1 MTALEPAPNVQES
14 CRERN
19 RFAERGVAMALLQRL
34 EMRQGQSLVMT
45 PQLLQAIKLLQLS
58 NVELEAY
65 VEAEPDPVAAGS
77 EAPGAGEGWSE
88 HGVPPSRAEIEREL
102 DAPLDNLFPDEN
114 PVPARVADSDADSV
128 PLADSPW
135 TSGGLRNSDEVGPG
149 LEATLTRE
157 TSLAEH
163 LEHQLDLAT

>member
-1 MTALEPAPNVQES
+1 MTALESAPNVQEA

-65 VEAEPDPVAAGS
+65 VEAELERNPLLERPDADPGPV
-77 EAPGAGEGWSE
+77 APGADPEAPATGEGWSE
-88 HGVPPSRAEIEREL
+88 DGVAASPTEIDRGI
-102 DAPLDNLFPDEN
+102 DAPLDNLFPDDN
-114 PVPARVADSDADSV
+114 SVPAHSVGSDADRM
-128 PLADSPW
+128 PLAASPW
-135 TSGGLRNSDEVGPG
+135 TSGGSR
-149 LEATLTRE
+149 
-157 TSLAEH
+157 
-163 LEHQLDLAT
+163 